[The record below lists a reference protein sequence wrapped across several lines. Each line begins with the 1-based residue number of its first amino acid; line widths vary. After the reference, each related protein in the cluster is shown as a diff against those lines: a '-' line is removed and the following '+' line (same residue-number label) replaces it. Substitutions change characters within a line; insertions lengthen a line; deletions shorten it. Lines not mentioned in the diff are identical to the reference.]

1 MSADALVVTGIGVV
15 GPWGHDPSRLD
26 LDGDRPHDPT
36 DSWFDVA
43 AELGPRG
50 YKYVPPSCRYLLA
63 ATRRALA
70 DAGDLWHRVP
80 EARRGMAVGTNNGI
94 ATLIDTMDETITGPG
109 AARLGPA
116 TAPYFSINTLAGR
129 VAMDHGIKGWNLTLT
144 SPRTASLEALGAG
157 ARAVAAGR
165 SDLLLAG
172 STEAPPPRRAPGH
185 GACEAGAAVLA
196 LEPSTQA
203 AARGAAGYGTC
214 RTLSFF
220 LPGDASGALARR
232 TVDDALTRLLA
243 PDGHDGPPPVRLIT
257 DPCPVGTALAAHL
270 RHLGARTRAVP
281 AGGGTLLPLLH
292 VIHAL
297 TGQGPPR
304 LVATTSPEGT
314 CALTLVRPHPTT
326 HHAQE
331 ER

>member
-1 MSADALVVTGIGVV
+1 MSADALVVTGIGIVS
-15 GPWGHDPSRLD
+15 PWGNDPSRLA
-26 LDGDRPHDPT
+26 LDDDGRPDPT

-63 ATRRALA
+63 ATRRALS
-70 DAGDLWHRVP
+70 DAGDLWQGVP
-80 EARRGMAVGTNNGI
+80 ETRRGMAVGTNNGI
-94 ATLIDTMDETITGPG
+94 ATLIDAMDETISGPG

-129 VAMDHGIKGWNLTLT
+129 VAMDHGVKGWNLTLT
-144 SPRTASLEALGAG
+144 SPRTAALEALGAG
-157 ARAVAAGR
+157 ARAVVAGR
-165 SDLLLAG
+165 SDVFLAA
-172 STEAPPPRRAPGH
+172 STEAPPPRHAPGR
-185 GACEAGAAVLA
+185 GVLEAGAAVLV
-196 LEPSTQA
+196 LEPSAQA
-203 AARGAAGYGTC
+203 AARGATAYGTC
-214 RTLSFF
+214 RTVVFF
-220 LPGDASGALARR
+220 LPADASRTVARR

-243 PDGHDGPPPVRLIT
+243 PQGHDGPPPVHLVT
-257 DPCPVGTALAAHL
+257 DTCPVGTALAAHL
-270 RHLGARTRAVP
+270 RDVGARTRAVP
-281 AGGGTLLPLLH
+281 AAAGTLLPFLH

-326 HHAQE
+326 HHTRE
-331 ER
+331 DR